1 MKIQIYYIVMLCLTA
16 LVMNGLSQSED
27 NSVYINLI
35 VDMDLPTN
43 STPDQLQ
50 ATKTDLLSI
59 FDATTS
65 NNIDWN
71 LFVTK
76 DTLLQSRA
84 FLAGVIIAAPSE
96 RTIEVGV
103 SELRNHLNEKL
114 TDKTYPEQ
122 KALLE
127 DSKVYAEACK
137 ICGVNEVEIKGF
149 MPQSFDQNEDTY
161 RSLDEIGFEYNVGF
175 QAGILYEPGHESDVW
190 PYKVENH
197 EFYAVPISTYMLSE
211 DLVPLDDRYAE
222 DNGVSSSQW
231 KDMLI
236 GKFNQISGK
245 DEPMVISLSSSVSGS
260 GDYLEALKEFRNF
273 ALSNN
278 GQFVLTSDL
287 IEMSGSGIHK
297 AREESA
303 EITQSDVTGMP
314 SDCPECDAAKQDGN
328 NNSTVSID
336 SNESEVVIEL

>member
-1 MKIQIYYIVMLCLTA
+1 MKFRIYCFIVLCLTT
-16 LVMNGLSQSED
+16 LVINGLSQSQD
-27 NSVYINLI
+27 NPVFINLI
-35 VDMDLPTN
+35 VDMDLPPN

-50 ATKTDLLSI
+50 ATKTDLLAI

-65 NNIDWN
+65 SNIDWN

-76 DTLLQSRA
+76 DTLLQSRN

-103 SELRNHLNEKL
+103 SELRNNLNEKL
-114 TDKTYPEQ
+114 TDKSYQEQ

-127 DSKVYAEACK
+127 DAKIYAEACK

-149 MPQSFDQNEDTY
+149 IPQLFDQNEDTY
-161 RSLDEIGFEYNVGF
+161 RALDDVGFEYNAGF
-175 QAGILYEPGHESDVW
+175 QAGILYEPGHQADVW

-197 EFYAVPISTYMLSE
+197 EFYAVPISTYVHSG

-222 DNGVSSSQW
+222 DNGISSTQW

-236 GKFNQISGK
+236 GKFNEISGK
-245 DEPMVISLSSSVSGS
+245 DEPMIISLSSSVSGKE
-260 GDYLEALKEFRNF
+260 DYLEALKEFTDF
-273 ALSNN
+273 AISN
-278 GQFVLTSDL
+278 GAQFVLTSDL
-287 IEMSGSGIHK
+287 VEMSRNGIHV
-297 AREESA
+297 AQEGSA

-314 SDCPECDAAKQDGN
+314 SDCPECEAAKQSG

-336 SNESEVVIEL
+336 SNESEVVIDL